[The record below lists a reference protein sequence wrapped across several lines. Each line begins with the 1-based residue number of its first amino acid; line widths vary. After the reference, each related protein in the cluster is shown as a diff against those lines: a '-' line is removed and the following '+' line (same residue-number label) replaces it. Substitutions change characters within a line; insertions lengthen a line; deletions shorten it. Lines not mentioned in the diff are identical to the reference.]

1 MFKQLLDGQ
10 AWQKRLSRLPRWAWA
25 VIFMLSLGI
34 GIFLMDPT
42 SQPSQTALPNL
53 GNSTP
58 DPLLNSTGLML
69 GVFFKLGLVVALIIV
84 AAVLVRRWRGGGF
97 YSAVRQLT
105 LRETLH
111 LSPRRAIHLVQ
122 VGDQVFLIGATDQA
136 VTLIS
141 AVHPAAQPEFSS
153 MPVKPTFLETLSTAS
168 LTETENG

>member
-1 MFKQLLDGQ
+1 MFKQLLDVQ

-42 SQPSQTALPNL
+42 SQPSQSTLPNM
-53 GNSTP
+53 GNSTT
-58 DPLLNSTGLML
+58 DPLLNSTGLAL
-69 GVFFKLGLVVALIIV
+69 GVFFKLGLVVVLIIV
-84 AAVLVRRWRGGGF
+84 AAVMVRRWQGGGF
-97 YSAVRQLT
+97 HGAARQVT

-122 VGDQVFLIGATDQA
+122 VGEQTFLIGATDQA

-141 AVHPAAQPEFSS
+141 AVQPESTTV
-153 MPVKPTFLETLSTAS
+153 PVKPTFLETLSTAS
-168 LTETENG
+168 LTDTKNG

>member
-1 MFKQLLDGQ
+1 MIKQLLDGQ

-42 SQPSQTALPNL
+42 AQPSQKTVTAL
-53 GNSTP
+53 GNATP
-58 DPLLNSTGLML
+58 DPLLNSTGLAL
-69 GVFFKLGLVVALIIV
+69 GVFFKLGMVVALIIV

-97 YSAVRQLT
+97 YGAARQLT

-111 LSPRRAIHLVQ
+111 LSPRRAVHLVQ

-141 AVHPAAQPEFSS
+141 AVHPAAQPEST
-153 MPVKPTFLETLSTAS
+153 PTQVKPTFLETLSTAS
-168 LTETENG
+168 LTDTENG